1 MALISCPE
9 CGKQISDQAPA
20 CIHCGYPLPKQ
31 PTAPAAPPSPDRF
44 SVVLTACPDGPET
57 QSKVVE
63 LLMAELG
70 ISRAEAEAYVDNC
83 TVVPS
88 IVLREGMTQDA
99 AQALTFALRGVG
111 AYARV
116 VDPAQLEPSSP
127 PPPPAERPARRRG
140 EGRHGFRRDGGRGD
154 RGRDRGAS
162 PPLPVLKRQFT
173 LSAGV
178 IGAAVLLYA
187 CNKLWFLPAAS
198 GPLRLFLAWYF
209 SDLLAGALLLALV
222 ELLLALGRVSPIR
235 SVPAAAGYLLA
246 CGLFLELAPLLYKPS
261 SVCDPWDLLAYL
273 AGGLLALPLERRLLS
288 HSI

>member
-20 CIHCGYPLPKQ
+20 CIHCGDPRPKQ

-111 AYARV
+111 AYALV

-127 PPPPAERPARRRG
+127 PPPPAEDPPAD
-140 EGRHGFRRDGGRGD
+140 EGRGGMGFGGTV
-154 RGRDRGAS
+154 AA
-162 PPLPVLKRQFT
+162 VIV
-173 LSAGV
+173 GV
-178 IGAAVLLYA
+178 IA
-187 CNKLWFLPAAS
+187 
-198 GPLRLFLAWYF
+198 
-209 SDLLAGALLLALV
+209 ALLLL
-222 ELLLALGRVSPIR
+222 S
-235 SVPAAAGYLLA
+235 
-246 CGLFLELAPLLYKPS
+246 LF
-261 SVCDPWDLLAYL
+261 
-273 AGGLLALPLERRLLS
+273 
-288 HSI
+288 

>member
-116 VDPAQLEPSSP
+116 VDPHSW
-127 PPPPAERPARRRG
+127 
-140 EGRHGFRRDGGRGD
+140 
-154 RGRDRGAS
+154 S
-162 PPLPVLKRQFT
+162 PPLPLRRPPRTRPPTRGGAAWV
-173 LSAGV
+173 SAGR
-178 IGAAVLLYA
+178 
-187 CNKLWFLPAAS
+187 WP
-198 GPLRLFLAWYF
+198 R
-209 SDLLAGALLLALV
+209 
-222 ELLLALGRVSPIR
+222 
-235 SVPAAAGYLLA
+235 
-246 CGLFLELAPLLYKPS
+246 
-261 SVCDPWDLLAYL
+261 
-273 AGGLLALPLERRLLS
+273 
-288 HSI
+288 

>member
-44 SVVLTACPDGPET
+44 SVVLTACPDGPEP

-116 VDPAQLEPSSP
+116 VDPAQLERTPGRWPTPS
-127 PPPPAERPARRRG
+127 A
-140 EGRHGFRRDGGRGD
+140 GRGP
-154 RGRDRGAS
+154 RCRCSTPPCPTSPSPIPSRGAA
-162 PPLPVLKRQFT
+162 PWT
-173 LSAGV
+173 SA
-178 IGAAVLLYA
+178 
-187 CNKLWFLPAAS
+187 
-198 GPLRLFLAWYF
+198 
-209 SDLLAGALLLALV
+209 
-222 ELLLALGRVSPIR
+222 
-235 SVPAAAGYLLA
+235 
-246 CGLFLELAPLLYKPS
+246 KPW
-261 SVCDPWDLLAYL
+261 PQ
-273 AGGLLALPLERRLLS
+273 
-288 HSI
+288 

>member
-127 PPPPAERPARRRG
+127 PPPPAEDPPAD
-140 EGRHGFRRDGGRGD
+140 EGRGGMGFGGTVAAVIVGVI
-154 RGRDRGAS
+154 AAL
-162 PPLPVLKRQFT
+162 PLPVLKRQFT

-222 ELLLALGRVSPIR
+222 ELLLVLGRLSPIR

>member
-127 PPPPAERPARRRG
+127 PPPPAEDPPAD
-140 EGRHGFRRDGGRGD
+140 EGRDGGRGD

>member
-9 CGKQISDQAPA
+9 CGKQISDQASA

-99 AQALTFALRGVG
+99 AQALTFALRDVG

-127 PPPPAERPARRRG
+127 PPPPAEDPPAD
-140 EGRHGFRRDGGRGD
+140 EGRGGMGFGGTV
-154 RGRDRGAS
+154 AA
-162 PPLPVLKRQFT
+162 VIV
-173 LSAGV
+173 GV
-178 IGAAVLLYA
+178 IA
-187 CNKLWFLPAAS
+187 
-198 GPLRLFLAWYF
+198 
-209 SDLLAGALLLALV
+209 ALLLL
-222 ELLLALGRVSPIR
+222 S
-235 SVPAAAGYLLA
+235 
-246 CGLFLELAPLLYKPS
+246 LF
-261 SVCDPWDLLAYL
+261 
-273 AGGLLALPLERRLLS
+273 
-288 HSI
+288 

>member
-127 PPPPAERPARRRG
+127 PPRTRPPTRG
-140 EGRHGFRRDGGRGD
+140 
-154 RGRDRGAS
+154 GAAW
-162 PPLPVLKRQFT
+162 V
-173 LSAGV
+173 SAGR
-178 IGAAVLLYA
+178 
-187 CNKLWFLPAAS
+187 WP
-198 GPLRLFLAWYF
+198 R
-209 SDLLAGALLLALV
+209 
-222 ELLLALGRVSPIR
+222 
-235 SVPAAAGYLLA
+235 
-246 CGLFLELAPLLYKPS
+246 
-261 SVCDPWDLLAYL
+261 
-273 AGGLLALPLERRLLS
+273 
-288 HSI
+288 

>member
-1 MALISCPE
+1 MALIFCPE

-127 PPPPAERPARRRG
+127 PPPPAEDPPAD
-140 EGRHGFRRDGGRGD
+140 EGRGGMGFGGTV
-154 RGRDRGAS
+154 AA
-162 PPLPVLKRQFT
+162 VIV
-173 LSAGV
+173 GV
-178 IGAAVLLYA
+178 IA
-187 CNKLWFLPAAS
+187 
-198 GPLRLFLAWYF
+198 
-209 SDLLAGALLLALV
+209 ALLIL
-222 ELLLALGRVSPIR
+222 S
-235 SVPAAAGYLLA
+235 
-246 CGLFLELAPLLYKPS
+246 LF
-261 SVCDPWDLLAYL
+261 
-273 AGGLLALPLERRLLS
+273 
-288 HSI
+288 

>member
-9 CGKQISDQAPA
+9 CGKQISDQASA

-99 AQALTFALRGVG
+99 AQALTFALRDVG

-127 PPPPAERPARRRG
+127 PPPVSYT
-140 EGRHGFRRDGGRGD
+140 HLT
-154 RGRDRGAS
+154 
-162 PPLPVLKRQFT
+162 LPT
-173 LSAGV
+173 IA
-178 IGAAVLLYA
+178 
-187 CNKLWFLPAAS
+187 
-198 GPLRLFLAWYF
+198 
-209 SDLLAGALLLALV
+209 
-222 ELLLALGRVSPIR
+222 
-235 SVPAAAGYLLA
+235 
-246 CGLFLELAPLLYKPS
+246 
-261 SVCDPWDLLAYL
+261 
-273 AGGLLALPLERRLLS
+273 
-288 HSI
+288 

>member
-99 AQALTFALRGVG
+99 A
-111 AYARV
+111 
-116 VDPAQLEPSSP
+116 
-127 PPPPAERPARRRG
+127 RR
-140 EGRHGFRRDGGRGD
+140 
-154 RGRDRGAS
+154 
-162 PPLPVLKRQFT
+162 
-173 LSAGV
+173 
-178 IGAAVLLYA
+178 
-187 CNKLWFLPAAS
+187 
-198 GPLRLFLAWYF
+198 
-209 SDLLAGALLLALV
+209 
-222 ELLLALGRVSPIR
+222 
-235 SVPAAAGYLLA
+235 
-246 CGLFLELAPLLYKPS
+246 
-261 SVCDPWDLLAYL
+261 
-273 AGGLLALPLERRLLS
+273 
-288 HSI
+288 

>member
-20 CIHCGYPLPKQ
+20 CIHCRLPSAQ
-31 PTAPAAPPSPDRF
+31 AAHSPGRSPSPDRF

-127 PPPPAERPARRRG
+127 LRAAEDPPAD
-140 EGRHGFRRDGGRGD
+140 EGRGGMGFGGTVAAVIVGVSR
-154 RGRDRGAS
+154 AS

-173 LSAGV
+173 LSAG
-178 IGAAVLLYA
+178 GDRGPVLLYA

>member
-20 CIHCGYPLPKQ
+20 CIHCGYPLSKQ
-31 PTAPAAPPSPDRF
+31 PAAPAAPPPPDRF
-44 SVVLTACPDGPET
+44 SVVLTACPTEPET

-127 PPPPAERPARRRG
+127 PPPPAEDPPAD
-140 EGRHGFRRDGGRGD
+140 EGRGGMGFGGTV
-154 RGRDRGAS
+154 AA
-162 PPLPVLKRQFT
+162 VIV
-173 LSAGV
+173 GV
-178 IGAAVLLYA
+178 IA
-187 CNKLWFLPAAS
+187 
-198 GPLRLFLAWYF
+198 
-209 SDLLAGALLLALV
+209 ALLLL
-222 ELLLALGRVSPIR
+222 S
-235 SVPAAAGYLLA
+235 
-246 CGLFLELAPLLYKPS
+246 LF
-261 SVCDPWDLLAYL
+261 
-273 AGGLLALPLERRLLS
+273 
-288 HSI
+288 

>member
-70 ISRAEAEAYVDNC
+70 ISRAEAEAQAKKEIDRARQEAYVDNC

-116 VDPAQLEPSSP
+116 VDPTQLEPSSP
-127 PPPPAERPARRRG
+127 PPPPAEDPPAD
-140 EGRHGFRRDGGRGD
+140 EGRGGMGFGGTV
-154 RGRDRGAS
+154 AA
-162 PPLPVLKRQFT
+162 VIV
-173 LSAGV
+173 GV
-178 IGAAVLLYA
+178 IA
-187 CNKLWFLPAAS
+187 
-198 GPLRLFLAWYF
+198 
-209 SDLLAGALLLALV
+209 ALLLL
-222 ELLLALGRVSPIR
+222 S
-235 SVPAAAGYLLA
+235 
-246 CGLFLELAPLLYKPS
+246 LF
-261 SVCDPWDLLAYL
+261 
-273 AGGLLALPLERRLLS
+273 
-288 HSI
+288 

>member
-1 MALISCPE
+1 MKTLFRILGTAAAVAVTGAAIVALDKILNQKDPLHVEEVEFPE
-9 CGKQISDQAPA
+9 EAEQDAAEAEKTAEAYAEAEAKAADDAA
-20 CIHCGYPLPKQ
+20 EQ

-99 AQALTFALRGVG
+99 AQALTFVLRGVG

-127 PPPPAERPARRRG
+127 PPPPAEDPPAD
-140 EGRHGFRRDGGRGD
+140 EGRGGMGFGGTV
-154 RGRDRGAS
+154 AA
-162 PPLPVLKRQFT
+162 VIV
-173 LSAGV
+173 GV
-178 IGAAVLLYA
+178 IA
-187 CNKLWFLPAAS
+187 
-198 GPLRLFLAWYF
+198 
-209 SDLLAGALLLALV
+209 ALLIL
-222 ELLLALGRVSPIR
+222 S
-235 SVPAAAGYLLA
+235 
-246 CGLFLELAPLLYKPS
+246 LF
-261 SVCDPWDLLAYL
+261 
-273 AGGLLALPLERRLLS
+273 
-288 HSI
+288 

>member
-99 AQALTFALRGVG
+99 AQALTFALRGV
-111 AYARV
+111 
-116 VDPAQLEPSSP
+116 PAED
-127 PPPPAERPARRRG
+127 PPAD
-140 EGRHGFRRDGGRGD
+140 EGRGGMGFGGTV
-154 RGRDRGAS
+154 AA
-162 PPLPVLKRQFT
+162 VIV
-173 LSAGV
+173 GV
-178 IGAAVLLYA
+178 IA
-187 CNKLWFLPAAS
+187 
-198 GPLRLFLAWYF
+198 
-209 SDLLAGALLLALV
+209 ALLLL
-222 ELLLALGRVSPIR
+222 S
-235 SVPAAAGYLLA
+235 
-246 CGLFLELAPLLYKPS
+246 LF
-261 SVCDPWDLLAYL
+261 
-273 AGGLLALPLERRLLS
+273 
-288 HSI
+288 